1 MKTQTKYILTGY
13 RDPSIKLYNPKRNKK
28 KVGLLMGF
36 MTLLI
41 LTPMTNWLIIPTF
54 KLLGKYPLWLYR

>member
-1 MKTQTKYILTGY
+1 MKTQIKYILTGY
-13 RDPSIKLYNPKRNKK
+13 RDKSIKLYKPKRNKK
-28 KVGLLMGF
+28 KVSLLVGF

-41 LTPMTNWLIIPTF
+41 LTPMTNWLMIPTF